1 MNERKKVLVVDD
13 ESPIAE
19 MIAEFCQSFGF
30 TTMILNGGEDVL
42 EVVKSSR
49 PDVITLDLIMS
60 EVSGIEVLESL
71 KADEKTGNIPVIVI
85 SSLGNSD
92 SAREVLKL
100 SQGFL
105 PKPLKMEALE
115 EKIEAVLSAA

>member
-1 MNERKKVLVVDD
+1 MEKKRILIVDD

-30 TTMILNGGEDVL
+30 DTMILNSGEDVL
-42 EVVKSSR
+42 EVVKSFR
-49 PDVITLDLIMS
+49 PDLLTLDLIMPAF
-60 EVSGIEVLESL
+60 SGLEVLEML
-71 KADEKTGNIPVIVI
+71 KGDEETRNIPVIVI

-92 SAREVLKL
+92 SAHEVLKL